1 MGTCHP
7 GERFCAVHF
16 LGLLFLIVAGAIPA
30 GAMAQEPFPGAR
42 AGRSTTAPTAQ
53 DESSARTTYDQLIRR
68 REALLLQYQHIV
80 AGKSTKRRRD
90 ETFLK
95 YYPHPEDWAPRFFAV
110 YRAYPGT
117 VSAAR
122 SLVWIVTHWRDS
134 ELDYQCREILFQ
146 HYISQPFL
154 DEVCRSLSHAKQP
167 RAKKDLQFL
176 FDNSPVEAVK
186 GRACL
191 VLCELALDELEV
203 SDSPTL
209 RASTEEYVK
218 LLDSKFAAVKMGR
231 MAGAQWAAR
240 YRLVLDHL
248 SLGQKVLD
256 WTATDL
262 NGQSRSLADTRGQVV
277 LLFFWKSKSRPTR
290 LALPRVQSLI
300 NKYKDAPFSVFGVSG
315 DLDRERSVRWQKT
328 LQVQFPSWHVP
339 SSLKEPGVWGVT
351 SWPCF
356 FVLSPKGRILAART
370 DWKEARQVVADA
382 MEQLRVE
389 SEGKT
394 PPPAGDSPPTGDDS
408 SDPPEEPGSDPKPTP
423 EPEKTPDDKQA

>member
-1 MGTCHP
+1 MSTSHP
-7 GERFCAVHF
+7 GERFRAVHAH
-16 LGLLFLIVAGAIPA
+16 GLLLLVLACVIPSGAL
-30 GAMAQEPFPGAR
+30 AQEPSPGT
-42 AGRSTTAPTAQ
+42 GTDRSATAPTPQ
-53 DESSARTTYDQLIRR
+53 DESSARSAYDQLIRR

-90 ETFLK
+90 ETFRK
-95 YYPHPEDWAPRFFAV
+95 YYPHPADWAPRFYEV
-110 YRAYPGT
+110 YRSYPGT

-146 HYISQPFL
+146 QYIRQPFL
-154 DEVCRSLSHAKQP
+154 DEVCRSLSQAKQP
-167 RAKKDLQFL
+167 RAKKDLRFL
-176 FDNSPVEAVK
+176 FDNSPVEAVR

-203 SDSPTL
+203 SDNPTL
-209 RASTEEYVK
+209 RSTADEYVK

-231 MAGAQWAAR
+231 MSGAQWAAR

-256 WTATDL
+256 WTGIDL

-277 LLFFWKSKSRPTR
+277 LLFFWKSNSRPAH
-290 LALPRVQSLI
+290 LALPHVRSLI

-315 DLDRERSVRWQKT
+315 DIDRDRSLRWQKA

-339 SSLKEPGVWGVT
+339 STLKEPGVWGVS

-382 MEQLRVE
+382 MEQLRIE
-389 SEGKT
+389 SDRET
-394 PPPAGDSPPTGDDS
+394 PPPAGETPPTRDDS
-408 SDPPEEPGSDPKPTP
+408 SDPPKEPDSDPKPTP
-423 EPEKTPDDKQA
+423 EPEKTPDDKQE